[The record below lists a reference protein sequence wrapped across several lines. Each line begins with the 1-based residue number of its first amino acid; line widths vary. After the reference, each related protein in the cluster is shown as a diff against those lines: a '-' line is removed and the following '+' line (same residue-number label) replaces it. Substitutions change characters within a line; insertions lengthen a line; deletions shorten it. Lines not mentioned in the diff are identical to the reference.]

1 MQRPMSSRMS
11 VASVG
16 ALWAIYHPFGG
27 ASHEHVKA
35 DPDTHSRRSLLRD
48 DSRYGQ

>member
-16 ALWAIYHPFGG
+16 IYHPFGG

-35 DPDTHSRRSLLRD
+35 DPDTRSRRSLLRD
-48 DSRYGQ
+48 DSRYDQ